1 LHKIGK
7 LIRTR
12 TLDAKKILRPLS
24 NALQDTRK
32 FEDAANLLALLVDSR
47 KFQEYDVVG
56 LFLMDYCNR
65 CNPLDLKELLS
76 VRKPI
81 FCHLNLY

>member
-1 LHKIGK
+1 MLFLLGKIIK
-7 LIRTR
+7 NR

-24 NALQDTRK
+24 NALQDTK
-32 FEDAANLLALLVDSR
+32 QFQLAANLLELLVESR

-65 CNPLDLKELLS
+65 CNPLDLKDLLS
-76 VRKPI
+76 VIKQ
-81 FCHLNLY
+81 FKNVSE